1 KITSNGC
8 SVHFI
13 KENLTFTADKTNPMN
28 ELLLNMLASVY
39 QFETAIRKERQLE
52 GIAKAKAKGTYK
64 GRTTAM
70 RLKSEV
76 AQLLA
81 DDISQRKIA
90 AQLNISLS
98 S

>member
-1 KITSNGC
+1 
-8 SVHFI
+8 
-13 KENLTFTADKTNPMN
+13 
-28 ELLLNMLASVY
+28 
-39 QFETAIRKERQLE
+39 
-52 GIAKAKAKGTYK
+52 YK

-98 S
+98 SVQRIVKQLKQDDPL